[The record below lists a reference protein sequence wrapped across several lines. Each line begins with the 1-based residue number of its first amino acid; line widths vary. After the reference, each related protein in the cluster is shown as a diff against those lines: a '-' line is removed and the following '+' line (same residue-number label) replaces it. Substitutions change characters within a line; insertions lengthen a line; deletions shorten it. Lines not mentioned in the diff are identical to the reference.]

1 MNDVEVGRTKLMART
16 WLVRPK
22 ATSFQGVMCIVFA
35 VVMLM
40 PGSARAR
47 TYKPALKAELPS
59 TAQVVEQEREQSAG
73 DEQDLEQEK
82 SDRWQE
88 KQEREQEKR
97 DREQEERDREQE
109 KRDREQ
115 EKRDREQERRDRNS
129 ELYDNGREALD
140 EDDFNK
146 AESKFAELAAL
157 NGTQTDAALYWKA
170 YAQNRLGKRDS
181 ALATI
186 ADLKHRFPQSRWLR
200 DAGALE
206 IDVRQRAGQPAH
218 PESQSD
224 DDLKMLAIQ
233 GLMNSDPERAMPL
246 LEKVLNG
253 SGTPREKSKALFV
266 IAESG
271 SPQAQT
277 ILVRVAKGQSNP
289 DLQRKAIEYLG
300 IFGGGVRGGVQ
311 GGVQGGVEGGGA
323 GGAGAGGNRGS
334 VLAEIYAASN
344 DESVKRT
351 ILRSYMV
358 SGDKA
363 DLFAAAKSE
372 KEIALRR
379 EAIRELGLVHGVD
392 ELQQLYQKESSTEVK
407 REILQAFFL
416 AGDSN
421 RLMEAA
427 KSEKDPEV
435 RRAAVRNLGLI
446 SSSDSA
452 KALQSIYSKETDRDV
467 RKEVLNAYFI
477 QSNAAGLVTIARGEK
492 DPELKKEA
500 VSKLALM
507 HDKAATDYLMEILQ
521 K

>member
-1 MNDVEVGRTKLMART
+1 
-16 WLVRPK
+16 
-22 ATSFQGVMCIVFA
+22 
-35 VVMLM
+35 
-40 PGSARAR
+40 
-47 TYKPALKAELPS
+47 
-59 TAQVVEQEREQSAG
+59 
-73 DEQDLEQEK
+73 
-82 SDRWQE
+82 
-88 KQEREQEKR
+88 
-97 DREQEERDREQE
+97 
-109 KRDREQ
+109 
-115 EKRDREQERRDRNS
+115 
-129 ELYDNGREALD
+129 
-140 EDDFNK
+140 
-146 AESKFAELAAL
+146 
-157 NGTQTDAALYWKA
+157 
-170 YAQNRLGKRDS
+170 
-181 ALATI
+181 
-186 ADLKHRFPQSRWLR
+186 
-200 DAGALE
+200 
-206 IDVRQRAGQPAH
+206 
-218 PESQSD
+218 
-224 DDLKMLAIQ
+224 MLAIQ

-253 SGTPREKSKALFV
+253 TGTPREKSKALFV
-266 IAESG
+266 IAQSG

-300 IFGGGVRGGVQ
+300 MFGGGVR
-311 GGVQGGVEGGGA
+311 GGVEGGGA
-323 GGAGAGGNRGS
+323 GGAGAGGHRGS
-334 VLAEIYAASN
+334 VLAEIYAVSN

-372 KEIALRR
+372 KEVTLRR
-379 EAIRELGLVHGVD
+379 EAIRQLGLVHGVD

-416 AGDSN
+416 AGESN

-427 KSEKDPEV
+427 KGEKDPEV

-446 SSSDSA
+446 NSSDSA

-477 QSNAAGLVTIARGEK
+477 QSNAGALVTIARGEK

>member
-1 MNDVEVGRTKLMART
+1 MNDVEMEWTKLMMRTRPARRKT
-16 WLVRPK
+16 TR
-22 ATSFQGVMCIVFA
+22 FQGVMYIALALVLL
-35 VVMLM
+35 V
-40 PGSARAR
+40 PGSVRARAHQR
-47 TYKPALKAELPS
+47 ALKAELPS
-59 TAQVVEQEREQSAG
+59 PAQVVEQEQSVG
-73 DEQDLEQEK
+73 DTQGQEQEK
-82 SDRWQE
+82 DD
-88 KQEREQEKR
+88 REQEKR
-97 DREQEERDREQE
+97 DREQEQQDREQEKRDREQE

-129 ELYDNGREALD
+129 ELYDDGREALD

-157 NGTQTDAALYWKA
+157 NGPQTDAALYWKA
-170 YAQNRLGKRDS
+170 YAQNRLGKRDT

-218 PESQSD
+218 PESQND

-253 SGTPREKSKALFV
+253 TGTPREKSKALFV
-266 IAESG
+266 IAQSG

-300 IFGGGVRGGVQ
+300 MFG
-311 GGVQGGVEGGGA
+311 GGVEGGGA
-323 GGAGAGGNRGS
+323 GGAGAGGHRGS
-334 VLAEIYAASN
+334 VLAEIYAVSN

-363 DLFAAAKSE
+363 DLFVAAKSE
-372 KEIALRR
+372 KEVTLRR
-379 EAIRELGLVHGVD
+379 EAIRQLGLVHAVD

-416 AGDSN
+416 AGESN

-427 KSEKDPEV
+427 KDEKDPEV

-446 SSSDSA
+446 NSSDSA

-477 QSNAAGLVTIARGEK
+477 QSNAGALVTIARGEK

>member
-1 MNDVEVGRTKLMART
+1 MNVVEIGQLE
-16 WLVRPK
+16 LRPPTLPMGSRSTVSRS
-22 ATSFQGVMCIVFA
+22 AAYLALSMVL
-35 VVMLM
+35 LM
-40 PGSARAR
+40 PGPARAR
-47 TYKPALKAELPS
+47 TAAPSLRAQLPS
-59 TAQVVEQEREQSAG
+59 TALLTEQEQSA
-73 DEQDLEQEK
+73 DDQQDQ
-82 SDRWQE
+82 
-88 KQEREQEKR
+88 EQEKR
-97 DREQEERDREQE
+97 DREQEQRDREQEKRDREQE

-115 EKRDREQERRDRNS
+115 EKRDREQERLEHHS
-129 ELYDNGREALD
+129 ELYDEGREALD
-140 EDDFNK
+140 EDDYNK
-146 AESKFAELAAL
+146 AESKFAELASL
-157 NGTQTDAALYWKA
+157 NSPQTDAALYWKA
-170 YAQNRLGKRDS
+170 YAENRLGKRDT
-181 ALATI
+181 ALSTI

-200 DAGALE
+200 DASALE
-206 IDVRQRAGQPAH
+206 IDVRQRAGQPAR

-253 SGTPREKSKALFV
+253 SGTPKEKSKALFV
-266 IAESG
+266 IAQSG

-300 IFGGGVRGGVQ
+300 IFGGGVRGGVA
-311 GGVQGGVEGGGA
+311 GGVEGGVEGGVA
-323 GGAGAGGNRGS
+323 GGRQGS
-334 VLAEIYAASN
+334 PLREIYAASN
-344 DESVKRT
+344 DESVKRA
-351 ILRSYMV
+351 ILRSYMI

-372 KEIALRR
+372 KDEKLRR
-379 EAIRELGLVHGVD
+379 EAIRHLGLVHGVD

-416 AGDSN
+416 AGESN
-421 RLMEAA
+421 RLAEAA
-427 KSEKDPEV
+427 KNEKDPEL

-446 SSSDSA
+446 NSSDSA
-452 KALQSIYSKETDRDV
+452 KALQAIYGKETDREV

-477 QSNAAGLVTIARGEK
+477 QGNAAGLVTIARGEK